1 MKMAGYV
8 TSYQHVTLT
17 LQGTTPVLQRGEVVK
32 FSTGG
37 PESEQA
43 VCPAAAGERA
53 GQFGLHLV

>member
-32 FSTGG
+32 FST
-37 PESEQA
+37 
-43 VCPAAAGERA
+43 VFAGLRKLNVECRIAEAER
-53 GQFGLHLV
+53 